1 MFWTAW
7 FCHGAVQHT
16 KIIQANLKSNGPIL
30 ALALIVFLTVFRE
43 GAEIVAFLTALMYAG
58 TSVMSIGL
66 GAVIGLGALF
76 VVGMLASKQI
86 KKIPI
91 AKLSIAS
98 VILLLLALGFL
109 RFYGGFAPNTKYSP
123 AKYEDGK
130 LIPAENK

>member
-1 MFWTAW
+1 MIK
-7 FCHGAVQHT
+7 
-16 KIIQANLKSNGPIL
+16 KIILLLAIVGPFGLYFFYSWLLKL
-30 ALALIVFLTVFRE
+30 E
-43 GAEIVAFLTALMYAG
+43 
-58 TSVMSIGL
+58 
-66 GAVIGLGALF
+66 
-76 VVGMLASKQI
+76 K

-123 AKYEDGK
+123 TKYEDGK

>member
-1 MFWTAW
+1 MIK
-7 FCHGAVQHT
+7 
-16 KIIQANLKSNGPIL
+16 KIILLLAIVGPFGLYFFYSWLLKL
-30 ALALIVFLTVFRE
+30 E
-43 GAEIVAFLTALMYAG
+43 
-58 TSVMSIGL
+58 
-66 GAVIGLGALF
+66 
-76 VVGMLASKQI
+76 K

-109 RFYGGFAPNTKYSP
+109 RVYGGFAPNTKYSP